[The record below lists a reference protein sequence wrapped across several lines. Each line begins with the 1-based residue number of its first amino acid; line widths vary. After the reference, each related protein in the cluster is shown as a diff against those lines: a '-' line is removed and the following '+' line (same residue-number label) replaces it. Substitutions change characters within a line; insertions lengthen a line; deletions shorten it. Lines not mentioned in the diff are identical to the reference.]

1 MLIRLK
7 GKKNIYEEIV
17 DDYTR
22 YILSGALAEGE
33 KLPSCRALAT
43 QLGINPNTVERAY
56 AELERQGLI
65 RTLPKKGAYVAYAG
79 GGREALFE
87 EAKHRIAAL
96 KGAGLTKEELFALAE
111 KIYGNT
117 EEINDRDQRT

>member
-33 KLPSCRALAT
+33 KLPSCRALAA

-65 RTLPKKGAYVAYAG
+65 RTLPKKGAFVAHAG
-79 GGREALFE
+79 GGREVLYE

-96 KGAGLTKEELFALAE
+96 KSAGLAKEELFALAE
-111 KIYGNT
+111 NIYGRP
-117 EEINDRDQRT
+117 EGENDRDQGA

>member
-33 KLPSCRALAT
+33 KLPSCRALAA

-65 RTLPKKGAYVAYAG
+65 RTLPKRERTSLMRAAG
-79 GGREALFE
+79 GKCYMKRLSTASP
-87 EAKHRIAAL
+87 R
-96 KGAGLTKEELFALAE
+96 
-111 KIYGNT
+111 
-117 EEINDRDQRT
+117 

>member
-1 MLIRLK
+1 MK

-33 KLPSCRALAT
+33 KLPSCRALAA

-65 RTLPKKGAYVAYAG
+65 RTLPKKGAYVAHAG
-79 GGREALFE
+79 GGREVLYE
-87 EAKHRIAAL
+87 EAKHRTAAL
-96 KGAGLTKEELFALAE
+96 KSAGLTKEELFALAE
-111 KIYGNT
+111 KIYGKT
-117 EEINDRDQRT
+117 EEGNDRDQRA

>member
-33 KLPSCRALAT
+33 KLPSCRALAA

-65 RTLPKKGAYVAYAG
+65 RTLPKKGAFVAHAG
-79 GGREALFE
+79 GGREVLYE

-96 KGAGLTKEELFALAE
+96 KSAGLAKEELFALAE
-111 KIYGNT
+111 NIYGRT
-117 EEINDRDQRT
+117 EGENDRDQGA

>member
-22 YILSGALAEGE
+22 CILSGALAEGE

-65 RTLPKKGAYVAYAG
+65 RTLPKKGAYVAHAG
-79 GGREALFE
+79 GGREVLYE

-96 KGAGLTKEELFALAE
+96 KSAGLAKEELFALAE
-111 KIYGNT
+111 NISGRT
-117 EEINDRDQRT
+117 EGEHDRDQRA